1 MGPQR
6 RGQQRPVV
14 LTGAKAGR
22 SDKAQTRINITDKPG
37 LAARLCAQ
45 RLLAAVIETSTSLD
59 GLTDDDHGHP
69 QYRSLEMRDRSLVR
83 AILSSVLRH
92 RGTVNA
98 FLSRLFDK
106 PLPEN
111 AKSLSHLLHVA
122 AAQILFLDIPD
133 HSAVDL
139 AVEAARSDPR
149 NGRFASLV
157 NALLRRMVREKADT
171 LPTLL
176 ANTRDVPDWFWNEL
190 RGQYGERKA
199 EHILA
204 MHRVEAPVDFTV
216 KSNPKHWADLFG
228 GMVLPSGTV
237 RVEKLDGSVPS
248 LPGFAEGEWWVQD
261 AAASIPA
268 MLLGDIKD
276 KTALDLC
283 AAPGG
288 KTAQMVQ
295 AGADVT
301 AVDLSASRL
310 KRLTGNLAR
319 LGLSAKTWQGNA
331 FDFKPEQLFDAVLL
345 DAPCSSTGTIRRH
358 PDVAWTKSP
367 QDVDKLARLQFDM
380 LEKAVE
386 FVKPG
391 GVLVFSN
398 CSLLAEE
405 GEELAKRAA
414 ANIPAILPFPVANS
428 ELPGLET
435 LITTEGWLR
444 STPADLVQNR
454 PEISG
459 MDGFF
464 AARFRKL

>member
-1 MGPQR
+1 MN
-6 RGQQRPVV
+6 
-14 LTGAKAGR
+14 AGKGGR
-22 SDKAQTRINITDKPG
+22 QTKAQQNSTSINKPG

-45 RLLAAVIETSTSLD
+45 RLLGAVIETSTSLD

-69 QYRSLEMRDRSLVR
+69 QYRALEMRDRSLVR
-83 AILSSVLRH
+83 AILSSALRH

-98 FLSRLFDK
+98 FVARLLDK

-111 AKSLSHLLHVA
+111 AKSLNHLLHVA
-122 AAQILFLDIPD
+122 AAQILFLDVPD

-139 AVEAARSDPR
+139 AVEAARVDPR

-157 NALLRRMVREKADT
+157 NALLRRMAREKDDVLPRLLADT
-171 LPTLL
+171 K
-176 ANTRDVPDWFWNEL
+176 DVPDWLWDAL
-190 RGQYGERKA
+190 RAHYGEPKA
-199 EHILA
+199 GQILA
-204 MHRVEAPVDFTV
+204 MHRIEAPVDFTV
-216 KSNPKHWADLFG
+216 KSDPAHWATMLG
-228 GMVLPSGTV
+228 GIVVPGGTV
-237 RVEKLDGSVPS
+237 RVEKLEASVPA
-248 LPGFAEGEWWVQD
+248 LPGFADGEWWVQD

-268 MLLGDIKD
+268 RLLGNVKG

-288 KTAQMVQ
+288 KTAQMVH

-301 AVDLSASRL
+301 AIDLSASRL

-319 LGLSAKTWQGNA
+319 LRLNVKTWQGNA
-331 FDFKPEQLFDAVLL
+331 FDFKPETLFDAVLL

-367 QDVDKLARLQFDM
+367 QDVEKLAKLQFDM
-380 LEKAVE
+380 LAKAVQ

-405 GEELAKRAA
+405 GEMLAAQATTEIRT
-414 ANIPAILPFPVANS
+414 LVPFPVTEN
-428 ELPGLET
+428 ELKGMET
-435 LITTEGWLR
+435 LVTSEGWLR
-444 STPADLVQNR
+444 STPADLMLER
-454 PEISG
+454 LEISG

-464 AARFRKL
+464 AARFTVR

>member
-1 MGPQR
+1 MVLNAGK
-6 RGQQRPVV
+6 RGRQVSAQQNSG
-14 LTGAKAGR
+14 T
-22 SDKAQTRINITDKPG
+22 IDKPG

-45 RLLAAVIETSTSLD
+45 RLLGAVIETSTSLD

-69 QYRSLEMRDRSLVR
+69 QYRALEMRDRSLVR
-83 AILSSVLRH
+83 AILSSALRH

-98 FLSRLFDK
+98 IVARLLDK

-111 AKSLSHLLHVA
+111 AKSLNHLLHVA
-122 AAQILFLDIPD
+122 AAQILFLDVPD

-139 AVEAARSDPR
+139 AVEAARVDPR

-157 NALLRRMVREKADT
+157 NALLRRMAREKDEVLPRLLADT
-171 LPTLL
+171 
-176 ANTRDVPDWFWNEL
+176 RDAPDWFWNAL
-190 RGQYGERKA
+190 REHYGERKA
-199 EHILA
+199 GQILA
-204 MHRVEAPVDFTV
+204 MHRIEAPVDFTV
-216 KSNPKHWADLFG
+216 KSDPERWATTLG
-228 GMVLPSGTV
+228 GMVVPGGTV
-237 RVEKLDGSVPS
+237 RVEKLEVAVPA
-248 LPGFAEGEWWVQD
+248 LPGFAEGDWWVQD

-268 MLLGDIKD
+268 RLLGSIKG

-331 FDFKPEQLFDAVLL
+331 FDYKPETLFDAVLL

-367 QDVDKLARLQFDM
+367 QDVEKLATLQFDM
-380 LEKAVE
+380 LAKAVE

-405 GEELAKRAA
+405 GEMLAARVTAE
-414 ANIPAILPFPVANS
+414 IRTLVPFPVTRT

-435 LITTEGWLR
+435 LVTSEGWLR
-444 STPADLVQNR
+444 STPADMALDR
-454 PEISG
+454 LEISG

-464 AARFRKL
+464 AARFTVR

>member
-1 MGPQR
+1 
-6 RGQQRPVV
+6 
-14 LTGAKAGR
+14 LTAAKAGR
-22 SDKAQTRINITDKPG
+22 SNKADDKNFVSDKPG

-69 QYRSLEMRDRSLVR
+69 QYRALEMRDRSLVR
-83 AILSSVLRH
+83 AILSSALRH
-92 RGTVNA
+92 RGTVSA
-98 FLSRLFDK
+98 FLTRLLDK

-111 AKSLSHLLHVA
+111 AKSLNHLLHVA

-139 AVEAARSDPR
+139 AVEAARADPR

-157 NALLRRMVREKADT
+157 NALLRRMAREKADV

-176 ANTRDVPDWFWNEL
+176 ATTRDVPDWFWDEL

-216 KSNPKHWADLFG
+216 KTDPSHWAQLLG
-228 GMVLPSGTV
+228 GIVLPCGTV
-237 RVEKLDGSVPS
+237 RVEKLDVSVPN
-248 LPGFAEGEWWVQD
+248 LPGFAEGAWWVQD

-268 MLLGDIKD
+268 MLLGNIKNMQ
-276 KTALDLC
+276 ALDLC

-295 AGADVT
+295 AGGNVT

-310 KRLTGNLAR
+310 RRLTGNLKR

-331 FDFKPEQLFDAVLL
+331 FDFKPETLFDAVLL

-367 QDVDKLARLQFDM
+367 QDVAKLAKLQFEM
-380 LEKAVE
+380 LGKAVE

-398 CSLLAEE
+398 CSLLAVE
-405 GEELAKRAA
+405 GEELARRAA
-414 ANIPAILPFPVANS
+414 SEITALEPFPVMPE

-435 LITTEGWLR
+435 LVTTEGWLR
-444 STPADLVQNR
+444 STPADMVLDR

-464 AARFRKL
+464 AARFRVR

>member
-1 MGPQR
+1 M
-6 RGQQRPVV
+6 
-14 LTGAKAGR
+14 TGAKAGR
-22 SDKAQTRINITDKPG
+22 SNRAEDKIIISDKPG

-69 QYRSLEMRDRSLVR
+69 QYRALEMRDRSLVR
-83 AILSSVLRH
+83 AILSSALRH
-92 RGTVNA
+92 RGTVSA
-98 FLSRLFDK
+98 FLARLLEK

-111 AKSLSHLLHVA
+111 AKSLNHLLHVA

-139 AVEAARSDPR
+139 AVEAARADPR

-157 NALLRRMVREKADT
+157 NALLRRMAREKADV

-176 ANTRDVPDWFWNEL
+176 ATTRDVPDWFWNEL
-190 RGQYGERKA
+190 RSQYGERKA

-216 KSNPKHWADLFG
+216 KPDPSHWAELLG
-228 GMVLPSGTV
+228 GIVLPGGTV
-237 RVEKLDGSVPS
+237 RVEKLDVSVPN
-248 LPGFAEGEWWVQD
+248 LPGFAEGAWWVQD

-268 MLLGDIKD
+268 MLLGEIDG

-295 AGADVT
+295 AGGKVT

-310 KRLTGNLAR
+310 RRLTGNLAR
-319 LGLSAKTWQGNA
+319 LELSAKTWQGNA
-331 FDFKPEQLFDAVLL
+331 FDFKPESLFDAVLL

-367 QDVDKLARLQFDM
+367 QDVAKLAKLQFDM
-380 LEKAVE
+380 LGKAVE
-386 FVKPG
+386 FVRPG

-398 CSLLAEE
+398 CSLLAVE
-405 GEELAKRAA
+405 GEALAKRAA
-414 ANIPAILPFPVANS
+414 SEIAALEPYPVTPQ
-428 ELPGLET
+428 ELNG
-435 LITTEGWLR
+435 
-444 STPADLVQNR
+444 
-454 PEISG
+454 SG
-459 MDGFF
+459 
-464 AARFRKL
+464 R

>member
-1 MGPQR
+1 M
-6 RGQQRPVV
+6 V
-14 LTGAKAGR
+14 LTAAKPGR
-22 SDKAQTRINITDKPG
+22 LAFEKAIVSDKPG
-37 LAARLCAQ
+37 LAVRLCAQ
-45 RLLAAVIETSTSLD
+45 RLLGAVIETSTSLD

-69 QYRSLEMRDRSLVR
+69 QYRALEMRDRSLVR
-83 AILSSVLRH
+83 AILSSALRH
-92 RGTVNA
+92 RGTVSA
-98 FLSRLFDK
+98 FLARLLDK
-106 PLPEN
+106 PLPDN
-111 AKSLSHLLHVA
+111 AKSLNHLLHVA

-139 AVEAARSDPR
+139 AVEAARADPR
-149 NGRFASLV
+149 NSRFASLA
-157 NALLRRMVREKADT
+157 NALLRRMAREKADL

-176 ANTRDVPDWFWNEL
+176 ATTRDVPDWFWNEL
-190 RGQYGERKA
+190 RSQYGERKA

-216 KSNPKHWADLFG
+216 KSNSANWAGLLG
-228 GMVLPSGTV
+228 GMVLPDGTV
-237 RVEKLDGSVPS
+237 RVEKLDVSVPS
-248 LPGFAEGEWWVQD
+248 LPGFSEGAWWVQD

-268 MLLGDIKD
+268 MLLGDING

-310 KRLTGNLAR
+310 KRLAGNLAR

-331 FDFKPEQLFDAVLL
+331 FDFAPHEKFDAVLL

-367 QDVDKLARLQFDM
+367 QDVAKLAKLQFDL
-380 LEKAVE
+380 LEKAAG

-398 CSLLAEE
+398 CSLLAVE
-405 GEELAKRAA
+405 GEALARRAA
-414 ANIPAILPFPVANS
+414 GGITALEPYPVAR
-428 ELPGLET
+428 EDLPGLET
-435 LITTEGWLR
+435 LVSTEGWLR
-444 STPADLVQNR
+444 STPADMVLGR

-464 AARFRKL
+464 AARFRVR

>member
-1 MGPQR
+1 M
-6 RGQQRPVV
+6 
-14 LTGAKAGR
+14 TAAKSGR
-22 SDKAQTRINITDKPG
+22 SAFEKAIVSDKPG

-45 RLLAAVIETSTSLD
+45 RLLGAVIETSTSLD

-69 QYRSLEMRDRSLVR
+69 QYRALEMRDRSLVR
-83 AILSSVLRH
+83 AILSSALRH

-98 FLSRLFDK
+98 FLARLLDK
-106 PLPEN
+106 PLPDN
-111 AKSLSHLLHVA
+111 AKSLNHLLHVA

-139 AVEAARSDPR
+139 AVEAARADPR
-149 NGRFASLV
+149 NGRFAALA
-157 NALLRRMVREKADT
+157 NALLRRMAREKADI

-176 ANTRDVPDWFWNEL
+176 ATTRDVPDWFWNEL
-190 RGQYGERKA
+190 RSQYGERKA

-216 KSNPKHWADLFG
+216 KTDPADWANLLG
-228 GMVLPSGTV
+228 GIVLPGGTV
-237 RVEKLDGSVPS
+237 RVEKLDISVPN
-248 LPGFAEGEWWVQD
+248 LPGFAEGAWWVQD

-268 MLLGDIKD
+268 MLLGDID
-276 KTALDLC
+276 GKTALDLC

-288 KTAQMVQ
+288 KTAQMVH

-310 KRLTGNLAR
+310 RRLTGNLAR

-331 FDFKPEQLFDAVLL
+331 FDYQPETLFDAVLL

-367 QDVDKLARLQFDM
+367 QDVAKLAKLQFDM
-380 LEKAVE
+380 LVKAVE

-398 CSLLAEE
+398 CSLLAAE
-405 GEELAKRAA
+405 GESLAKRAA
-414 ANIPAILPFPVANS
+414 SEITALEPYPVMPD
-428 ELPGLET
+428 ELPGLES
-435 LITTEGWLR
+435 LVTTEGWLR
-444 STPADLVQNR
+444 STPADMVLGR

-464 AARFRKL
+464 AARFRVR